1 MFFNLILVKNLSD
14 LCGKI
19 SFLYET
25 KNKNQKNRTLAL
37 ATEPINYKMK
47 VDQKGHTVTIK
58 NTQGDFNA
66 FLEKVTQQFKTFE
79 KQNIIIDL
87 TADSDLS
94 EKELKLFLPLAKQ
107 QKKAKKSFVIV
118 VSDLDFNAI
127 SDKLTVVPSLLEA
140 HDIIEMEEIER
151 DLGF

>member
-1 MFFNLILVKNLSD
+1 
-14 LCGKI
+14 
-19 SFLYET
+19 
-25 KNKNQKNRTLAL
+25 
-37 ATEPINYKMK
+37 MK

-58 NTQGDFNA
+58 DTQGDFNA
-66 FLEKVTQQFKTFE
+66 FVEKVTQQFKTFE
-79 KQNIIIDL
+79 KQNIVIDL
-87 TADSDLS
+87 TSDSNLS
-94 EKELKLFLPLAKQ
+94 ENDLKLFLPLSKQ

-118 VSDLDFNAI
+118 VEELDFNSI